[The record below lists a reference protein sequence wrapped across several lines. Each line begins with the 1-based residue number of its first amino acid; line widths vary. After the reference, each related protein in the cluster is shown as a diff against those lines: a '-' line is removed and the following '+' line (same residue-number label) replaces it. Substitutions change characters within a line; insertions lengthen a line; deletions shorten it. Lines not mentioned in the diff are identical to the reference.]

1 MVDSDE
7 LCTRRRG
14 RVGPCFVVFVKEIRG
29 STAEENSCLLK
40 SQMGLGGPGIELVCT
55 KGADKAVN
63 GG

>member
-1 MVDSDE
+1 MDSDE

-14 RVGPCFVVFVKEIRG
+14 RVGPCYVVFVKELRG

-40 SQMGLGGPGIELVCT
+40 SRMGLGGLGIEVVCN
-55 KGADKAVN
+55 KGTGKAVD